1 MTLFRFD
8 KDMKINIFLF
18 TLLCLLSSFVLVSDE
33 KNYRTVKHNG
43 FVRGEKLTYLVHYG
57 FINAGEATVEMNKDL
72 FTLNERPCYKVDIKG
87 KTIGLITTTFD
98 VDDSWTSFIDTAAM
112 IPHQFARKIKENNY
126 RKDEVTLFDHAKKK
140 AIVKSVT
147 GNDPEVKKDFS
158 IPANVQDMVSG
169 YYFLR
174 TLDFDKYRVK
184 DTIVIDGFFEDKV
197 YSLKVVYK
205 GKEKLQT
212 KFGRVN
218 TAVLSPI
225 MPENALFDGRDA
237 IRFYVSDDYN
247 RIPVKI
253 EARMFVGAIELD
265 LIDHKGL
272 QHRFNKR

>member
-1 MTLFRFD
+1 
-8 KDMKINIFLF
+8 
-18 TLLCLLSSFVLVSDE
+18 
-33 KNYRTVKHNG
+33 
-43 FVRGEKLTYLVHYG
+43 
-57 FINAGEATVEMNKDL
+57 VE
-72 FTLNERPCYKVDIKG
+72 IKG

-98 VDDSWTSFIDTAAM
+98 VEDSWTSFFDTAA
-112 IPHQFARKIKENNY
+112 IVTHQFARKIKENSY
-126 RKDEVTLFDHAKKK
+126 KKEEVTFFNHAKKT
-140 AIVKSVT
+140 ALVKGKT
-147 GNDPEVKKDFS
+147 GTDPEVLKEYK

-174 TLDFDKYRVK
+174 TIDFEKYKEK
-184 DTIVIDGFFEDKV
+184 DTITVDGFFEDKV
-197 YSLKVVYK
+197 YSMKIVYK

-212 KFGRVN
+212 KFGRVV

-237 IRFYVSDDYN
+237 IRFYVSDDPN

-272 QHRFNKR
+272 PNKFKKR

>member
-1 MTLFRFD
+1 MKNSILAFTLF
-8 KDMKINIFLF
+8 FLM
-18 TLLCLLSSFVLVSDE
+18 SSFIIISDD

-43 FVRGEKLTYLVHYG
+43 FTRGEKLTYLVHYG
-57 FINAGEATVEMNKDL
+57 FINAGEATVEMNKEL
-72 FTLNERPCYKVDIKG
+72 HTLNDRPCYRVEIKG

-98 VDDSWTSFIDTAAM
+98 VDDSWISYIDTLAV

-126 RKDEVTLFDHAKKK
+126 RKEEVTFFDHIRKK
-140 AIVKSVT
+140 ATVKSVT
-147 GNDPEVKKDFS
+147 GTDPEVKKDFS
-158 IPANVQDMVSG
+158 VPANVQDMVSG

-174 TLDFDKYRVK
+174 TLDFDKYKAK
-184 DTIVIDGFFEDKV
+184 DTIVIDGFFEEKV

-212 KFGRVN
+212 KFGRIQ

-237 IRFYVSDDYN
+237 IRFYVSDDPN
-247 RIPVKI
+247 RVPIKI

-272 QHRFNKR
+272 VSKFRKK